1 MANIKKI
8 ARTFHKLLAA
18 TIIYVAFAVYLYQPQ
33 FKKFDAVH
41 YLVIVNI
48 SLACLGCFMLSR
60 RWVATFAGSF
70 FAGTIYGFGAFFL
83 GLSKFHPAA
92 GLLAASI
99 PWLFYPA
106 SLTAKTKWRLL
117 SWPLSALP
125 FLAII
130 LFFRLSDYYRLF
142 AVPIRAKLHLADL
155 AGLVAPL
162 VMAQRSNTLVGFYH
176 VSIAALV
183 MGFAML
189 VAARRLSILAIFC
202 LGIILAFCEPIYS
215 VSPIMWFTIPVLCC
229 SILIGV
235 GMQGLALAGY
245 SDRKW
250 ILLAVAVSGILAIVT
265 LLLATKYF
273 QVFAGLGSEAAK
285 LFTESAKMYVLGT
298 IATAI
303 IFFLARAKL
312 RVSVLRW
319 ILLCA
324 AITVDIFCSARFIV
338 DKSF

>member
-1 MANIKKI
+1 MANIKQI
-8 ARTFHKLLAA
+8 ARTFHKPFAA

-60 RWVATFAGSF
+60 RWVASFAGSF
-70 FAGTIYGFGAFFL
+70 FAGAIYGFGAFSL
-83 GLSKFHPAA
+83 GLAKFHPTA
-92 GLLAASI
+92 GLLAAGI
-99 PWLFYPA
+99 PWLFWPA
-106 SLTAKTKWRLL
+106 SSITKTKWRWL

-130 LFFRLSDYYRLF
+130 LFFQLSDHYHLF

-162 VMAQRSNTLVGFYH
+162 VMAQRSDVLVGFYH
-176 VSIAALV
+176 VPIAALV

-189 VAARRLSILAIFC
+189 VAARRLGIIVIFC
-202 LGIILAFCEPIYS
+202 LGVILAFCEPLYR
-215 VSPIMWFTIPVLCC
+215 VSPIMWFTVPVLCC
-229 SILIGV
+229 SILIGA

-250 ILLAVAVSGILAIVT
+250 ILLAMAVSGILAIVT

-285 LFTESAKMYVLGT
+285 LFTESAKMYILGT

-303 IFFLARAKL
+303 IFFLARTKL

-319 ILLCA
+319 ILLSSA
-324 AITVDIFCSARFIV
+324 MAIDIFCSARFIV
-338 DKSF
+338 DKTL

>member
-1 MANIKKI
+1 
-8 ARTFHKLLAA
+8 
-18 TIIYVAFAVYLYQPQ
+18 
-33 FKKFDAVH
+33 
-41 YLVIVNI
+41 
-48 SLACLGCFMLSR
+48 
-60 RWVATFAGSF
+60 
-70 FAGTIYGFGAFFL
+70 
-83 GLSKFHPAA
+83 
-92 GLLAASI
+92 
-99 PWLFYPA
+99 
-106 SLTAKTKWRLL
+106 
-117 SWPLSALP
+117 
-125 FLAII
+125 LAII

-162 VMAQRSNTLVGFYH
+162 IMAQRSDALVGFYH
-176 VSIAALV
+176 VPIAALI

-189 VAARRLSILAIFC
+189 VVARRLGIIVIFC
-202 LGIILAFCEPIYS
+202 LGVILAFCEPLYR

-250 ILLAVAVSGILAIVT
+250 ILLSAAVSGILAIVT

-285 LFTESAKMYVLGT
+285 LFTESAKMYILGT

-312 RVSVLRW
+312 RVSILRW
-319 ILLCA
+319 ILLSA
-324 AITVDIFCSARFIV
+324 AMAIDIFCSARFIV
-338 DKSF
+338 DKTL

>member
-1 MANIKKI
+1 MANIKHI
-8 ARTFHKLLAA
+8 ARTFHKPFAA

-48 SLACLGCFMLSR
+48 SLACLGGFVLSR

-70 FAGTIYGFGAFFL
+70 FAGAIYGFGAFSL
-83 GLSKFHPAA
+83 GLVKYHPTA
-92 GLLAASI
+92 GLLAAGI
-99 PWLFYPA
+99 PWLFWPA
-106 SLTAKTKWRLL
+106 SSIAKTRWRWL

-130 LFFRLSDYYRLF
+130 LFFQLSDHYHLF

-162 VMAQRSNTLVGFYH
+162 VMAQRIDALVGFYH
-176 VSIAALV
+176 VPITALV

-189 VAARRLSILAIFC
+189 VAARRLGITVIFC
-202 LGIILAFCEPIYS
+202 LGVILAFCEPLYR

-229 SILIGV
+229 SILIGA

-250 ILLAVAVSGILAIVT
+250 ILLAMAVSGILAIVT

-285 LFTESAKMYVLGT
+285 LFTESAKMYILGT

-303 IFFLARAKL
+303 IFFLARTKL
-312 RVSVLRW
+312 RVPVLRW
-319 ILLCA
+319 ILLCTA
-324 AITVDIFCSARFIV
+324 MAIDIFCSARFIV
-338 DKSF
+338 DKTL

>member
-33 FKKFDAVH
+33 FKNFDAVH

>member
-1 MANIKKI
+1 MANIKQI
-8 ARTFHKLLAA
+8 ARTFHKTLAA

-33 FKKFDAVH
+33 FKKFDVVH

-48 SLACLGCFMLSR
+48 SLACLGCFILSR

-70 FAGTIYGFGAFFL
+70 FAGAIYGFGAFSL
-83 GLSKFHPAA
+83 GLAKFHPAA
-92 GLLAASI
+92 GLLAAGI
-99 PWLFYPA
+99 PWLFCPA
-106 SLTAKTKWRLL
+106 SFIAKTRWRWL

-142 AVPIRAKLHLADL
+142 AVPIRVKLHLADL

-162 VMAQRSNTLVGFYH
+162 VMAQRSNALVGFYH
-176 VSIAALV
+176 VPIAALV

-189 VAARRLSILAIFC
+189 VAARRLGIIAIFC
-202 LGIILAFCEPIYS
+202 LGVILAFCEPVYR
-215 VSPIMWFTIPVLCC
+215 VSPIMWLTVPVLCC
-229 SILIGV
+229 SVLVGV

-250 ILLAVAVSGILAIVT
+250 ILLAVAVSGILAVVT
-265 LLLATKYF
+265 LLLAAKYF
-273 QVFAGLGSEAAK
+273 QVFAGLGNGAAK
-285 LFTESAKMYVLGT
+285 LLTESAKMYILGT

-312 RVSVLRW
+312 RVSMLRW
-319 ILLCA
+319 ILLSLA
-324 AITVDIFCSARFIV
+324 MAIDIFCSARFIV
-338 DKSF
+338 DKTL

>member
-1 MANIKKI
+1 MANIKQI
-8 ARTFHKLLAA
+8 ARTFHKPFAA

-70 FAGTIYGFGAFFL
+70 FAGAIYGFGAFSL
-83 GLSKFHPAA
+83 GLAKFHPTA
-92 GLLAASI
+92 GLLAAGI
-99 PWLFYPA
+99 PWLFWPA
-106 SLTAKTKWRLL
+106 SSITKTKWRWL

-130 LFFRLSDYYRLF
+130 LFFQLSDHYRLF

-162 VMAQRSNTLVGFYH
+162 VMAQRSNAMVGFYH
-176 VSIAALV
+176 VPIAALV

-189 VAARRLSILAIFC
+189 VAARRLGIIVIFC
-202 LGIILAFCEPIYS
+202 LGVILAFCEPLYR
-215 VSPIMWFTIPVLCC
+215 VSPIMWFTVPVLCC
-229 SILIGV
+229 SILIGA

-250 ILLAVAVSGILAIVT
+250 ILLAMAVSGILAIVT

-285 LFTESAKMYVLGT
+285 LFTESAKMYILGT

-303 IFFLARAKL
+303 IFFLARTKL

-319 ILLCA
+319 ILLSSA
-324 AITVDIFCSARFIV
+324 MAIDIFCSARFIV
-338 DKSF
+338 DKTL

>member
-1 MANIKKI
+1 MANIKQI
-8 ARTFHKLLAA
+8 ARTFHKPFAA

-70 FAGTIYGFGAFFL
+70 FAGAIYGFGAFSL
-83 GLSKFHPAA
+83 GLAKFHPTA
-92 GLLAASI
+92 GLLAAGI
-99 PWLFYPA
+99 PWLFWPA
-106 SLTAKTKWRLL
+106 SSITKTKWRWL

-130 LFFRLSDYYRLF
+130 LFFQLSDHYRLF

-162 VMAQRSNTLVGFYH
+162 VMAQRSDAMVGFYH
-176 VSIAALV
+176 VPIAALV

-189 VAARRLSILAIFC
+189 VAARRLGIIVIFC
-202 LGIILAFCEPIYS
+202 LGVILAFCEPLYR
-215 VSPIMWFTIPVLCC
+215 VSPIMWFTVPVLCC
-229 SILIGV
+229 SILIGA

-245 SDRKW
+245 ADRKW
-250 ILLAVAVSGILAIVT
+250 ILLAMAVSGILAIVT

-285 LFTESAKMYVLGT
+285 LFTESAKMYILGT

-303 IFFLARAKL
+303 IFFLARTKL

-319 ILLCA
+319 ILLSSA
-324 AITVDIFCSARFIV
+324 MAIDIFCSARFIV
-338 DKSF
+338 DKTL